1 MAADTRTE
9 LRGQYRALLA
19 GYTDDIVSMCEQ
31 ARSGMATASLALL
44 EIDLEA
50 AETAI
55 SNSDAVVDTQR
66 QCEARALELLALQAP
81 VASELRRVMAYI
93 RIEDHLVRMANLA
106 KLVAKISRQH
116 YPDYA
121 VPEDVRTEIAAMAE
135 AVDEMAALTAEF
147 LREPDAD
154 AARELD
160 AADEPV
166 DEAASKLAALAKDKA
181 WAHTACEAVETA
193 LIARYYER
201 FADHCVAI
209 GQQVVFITGER

>member
-1 MAADTRTE
+1 MAAESRTE
-9 LRGQYRALLA
+9 LRRQYRSLLA
-19 GYTDDIVSMCEQ
+19 GYTDAITSMCEQ

-44 EIDLEA
+44 DLDLEA

-55 SNSDAVVDTQR
+55 SDSDAVVDTQR
-66 QCEARALELLALQAP
+66 QCEATALELLALQAP

-93 RIEDHLVRMANLA
+93 RIEEHLVRMANLA
-106 KLVAKISRQH
+106 KLVAKIARQH
-116 YPDYA
+116 YPEWA
-121 VPEDVRTEIAAMAE
+121 VPDDVRADIATMAE
-135 AVDEMAALTAEF
+135 VVDDMATLTAEF
-147 LREPDAD
+147 LREPDPE

-166 DEAASKLAALAKDKA
+166 DAAAKRLATLTKGKD
-181 WAHTACEAVETA
+181 WAYTPCEAVETA

-209 GQQVVFITGER
+209 GQQVVFMTGER

>member
-9 LRGQYRALLA
+9 LRAQYRALLA
-19 GYTDDIVSMCEQ
+19 EYTADIVSMCEQ

-44 EIDLEA
+44 DRDLEA

-55 SNSDAVVDTQR
+55 SDSDAVVDTQR

-93 RIEDHLVRMANLA
+93 RIEDNLVRMANLA

-121 VPEDVRTEIAAMAE
+121 VPEAVRSEIAAIAE
-135 AVDEMAALTAEF
+135 VVDEMAALTTDF
-147 LREPDAD
+147 LREPDPE

-166 DEAASKLAALAKDKA
+166 DEAAKKLAAMSKGRD
-181 WAHTACEAVETA
+181 WTHTAREAVETA

-209 GQQVVFITGER
+209 CQQVVFITGER